1 MAADLMEFCIV
12 DCDFYEI
19 ESEMWLI
26 GKIGIEWIINQSSLN
41 KWKLVEILVV
51 QLTNEFEKFE
61 SFSVFFFCIFGGYL
75 EENMALI
82 GWLCYQAEMYT
93 GLICP

>member
-1 MAADLMEFCIV
+1 MAADLTEFCIV

-26 GKIGIEWIINQSSLN
+26 GKIGIELIINQSSLN

-51 QLTNEFEKFE
+51 
-61 SFSVFFFCIFGGYL
+61 
-75 EENMALI
+75 
-82 GWLCYQAEMYT
+82 
-93 GLICP
+93 